1 MDEVKVNRLV
11 VYTALFGDYDQLRDP
26 KGEFDFVD
34 FVCFTDQKCIVSNV
48 WDIRLVSKDELSS
61 IELNR
66 MYKFLPHLFL
76 KEYEISL
83 YIDSNILIK
92 KEASELFQ
100 QLIDSEYKFALPKH
114 FARNCIYQEAKIIIQ
129 SKKGNVDIV
138 NSQMRGYRD
147 EGFPEEF
154 GLTENGLLFRRHND
168 PQVIEC
174 MELWWNEFFHKSK
187 RDQLSLMYVLWKS
200 NLDYITGLFSLRRS
214 PYFSIEVHKSL
225 DTRYNHLIGYVWFKR
240 FYDSNQPLSPF
251 FDLVDRVY
259 GKLANVH

>member
-100 QLIDSEYKFALPKH
+100 QLIDSEYKFALPK
-114 FARNCIYQEAKIIIQ
+114 
-129 SKKGNVDIV
+129 
-138 NSQMRGYRD
+138 
-147 EGFPEEF
+147 
-154 GLTENGLLFRRHND
+154 
-168 PQVIEC
+168 
-174 MELWWNEFFHKSK
+174 
-187 RDQLSLMYVLWKS
+187 
-200 NLDYITGLFSLRRS
+200 
-214 PYFSIEVHKSL
+214 
-225 DTRYNHLIGYVWFKR
+225 
-240 FYDSNQPLSPF
+240 
-251 FDLVDRVY
+251 
-259 GKLANVH
+259 